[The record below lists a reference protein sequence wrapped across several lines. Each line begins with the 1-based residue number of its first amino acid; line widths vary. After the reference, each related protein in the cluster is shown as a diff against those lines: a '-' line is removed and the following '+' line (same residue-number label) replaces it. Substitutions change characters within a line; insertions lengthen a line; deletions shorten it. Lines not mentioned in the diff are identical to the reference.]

1 MRLEKKESSKT
12 LGATKGRLMGSSW
25 VGVKVFANDEVA
37 LIPPSFD
44 EKSEKLVK
52 ESLGVPVVR
61 LELLSTELHGV
72 MISGNNNGVLLPY
85 HVDPDDIVRLRKL
98 GLNAEIFA
106 SKYTA
111 LGNLILANSRHAL
124 VYRGLS
130 QAETRQV
137 SDVLGVEVE
146 PLAFPFGVT
155 VGSLSVVTEKGI
167 LLPPSGEALLAE
179 IERKFG
185 VRGELTTVNMGFDYL
200 RLGIVA
206 NSKGALVGDLTTG
219 TEFSNIER
227 GLFWDMISLPRPQ
240 A

>member
-1 MRLEKKESSKT
+1 M
-12 LGATKGRLMGSSW
+12 
-25 VGVKVFANDEVA
+25 
-37 LIPPSFD
+37 
-44 EKSEKLVK
+44 K

-130 QAETRQV
+130 QAE
-137 SDVLGVEVE
+137 LGVEVE

-155 VGSLSVVTEKGI
+155 VGSLTVVTEKGI